1 MSTPITDSSVSQ
13 LSNAVV
19 KERQLYRG
27 QVHPR
32 WVYHRNMSG
41 IGSELVNS
49 VPGDP
54 SAAFDILV
62 REGPEDDEEEDEE
75 DDGEGE
81 DEGED
86 EDDGN
91 SDGYSE

>member
-1 MSTPITDSSVSQ
+1 MTDSSVSQ

-19 KERQLYRG
+19 KWRQLYRG
-27 QVHPR
+27 QVYPR

-41 IGSELVNS
+41 IDSDFVNS
-49 VPGDP
+49 VPGDR
-54 SAAFDILV
+54 SVAFDILV
-62 REGPEDDEEEDEE
+62 REGPDDDEEEDEE
-75 DDGEGE
+75 DDGEAE